1 MEEIIFLI
9 CVLVGALVWIGYNL
23 AKYNRETVS
32 WIAEKDY

>member
-1 MEEIIFLI
+1 MEEFIFLI
-9 CVLVGALVWIGYNL
+9 GVLVVALAWIGYNI